1 MITSYHRPATL
12 DEALKLLDQPN
23 TAPLGGG
30 TVLSHGTA
38 DSVIAVDL
46 QRLSL
51 DSLRANGNMLEVGAT
66 LTLQSLLESSLCPL
80 AIQPALKNEAPLN
93 VRNSATIAGT
103 IVACDGRS
111 AFVTCLLAL
120 DAKLDVRQ
128 WTADDRPSSMVHG
141 LGDFLPLRPR
151 GLITSISL
159 PLNAKLAFEYVAR
172 TPSDK
177 PIVCVAVA
185 RWESGR
191 TRMAV
196 GGLGKSPALAMD
208 GTASDDLTTAA
219 RNACHEATD
228 EWGSAEY
235 RMDVAA
241 TLANRCAAN
250 LR

>member
-1 MITSYHRPATL
+1 MITSYHRPVTL
-12 DEALKLLDQPN
+12 EEALKLLSQPN

-38 DSVIAVDL
+38 DSIIAVDL

-51 DSLRANGNMLEVGAT
+51 DSLRANGNSLEIGAT

-111 AFVTCLLAL
+111 ALVTCLLAL
-120 DAKLDVRQ
+120 DSKIEQKVFDASKIESRI
-128 WTADDRPSSMVHG
+128 SN

-177 PIVCVAVA
+177 PIVCVALA

-196 GGLGKSPALAMD
+196 GGFGKSPLLAMD
-208 GTASDDLTTAA
+208 GTASDDLATAA

-235 RMDVAA
+235 RMDIAA
-241 TLANRCAAN
+241 TLAKRCAAN
-250 LR
+250 LT